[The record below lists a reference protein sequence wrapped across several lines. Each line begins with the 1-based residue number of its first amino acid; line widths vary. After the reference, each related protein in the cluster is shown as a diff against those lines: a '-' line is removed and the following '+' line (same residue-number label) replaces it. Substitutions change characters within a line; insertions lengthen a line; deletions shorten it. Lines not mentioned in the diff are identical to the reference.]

1 MATTTKTSTRGKGA
15 ATAAPASAPAPATVS
30 TEVKKVSATKAK
42 TVAAKRAKP
51 QFELTDSVLIRNGFH
66 GPLIIELPKSG
77 YTIKLQ
83 EFGDED
89 YVEIADLRTL
99 RNSHPK
105 FFKKNWILFDDP
117 DVIDYLHV
125 NEYYKNVLT
134 NEEIEEL
141 FDLPEEVMTKELRK
155 LSDGQRST
163 AMYAAM
169 EKIGDGALDSI
180 GKIKALEDI
189 FGCKLM
195 EDME

>member
-1 MATTTKTSTRGKGA
+1 MAASTKTSTRGKGA
-15 ATAAPASAPAPATVS
+15 AKAAPVS
-30 TEVKKVSATKAK
+30 TEPVVPAAEVKKTDGNKSEVT
-42 TVAAKRAKP
+42 AAKRATPK
-51 QFELTDSVLIRNGFH
+51 FELTDSVLIRNGFH
-66 GPLIIELPKSG
+66 GPLIIKLPKSG

-99 RNSHPK
+99 RNSSPK

-117 DVIDYLHV
+117 DVIDYLHA
-125 NEYYKNVLT
+125 NEFYKSVLT
-134 NEEIEEL
+134 TEEIEGL
-141 FDLPEEVMTKELRK
+141 FDLPEKEMVRELKK
-155 LSDGQRST
+155 LSDGQQST

-169 EKIGDGALDSI
+169 EKIDAGTLDSI
-180 GKIKALEDI
+180 GKIKALEEI

>member
-15 ATAAPASAPAPATVS
+15 AKAAPSSIVENVVPAAEAKKTSGTKSQS
-30 TEVKKVSATKAK
+30 T
-42 TVAAKRAKP
+42 AAKRATPK
-51 QFELTDSVLIRNGFH
+51 FELTDSVLIRNGFH
-66 GPLIIELPKSG
+66 GPLTIKLPKSG

-99 RNSHPK
+99 RNSNPK
-105 FFKKNWILFDDP
+105 FFKKNWILLEDP
-117 DVIDYLHV
+117 DVIAYLHV

-134 NEEIEEL
+134 TEEIEGL
-141 FDLPEEVMTKELRK
+141 FDLPEKEMVQELKK
-155 LSDGQRST
+155 LSDGQKST

-169 EKIGDGALDSI
+169 EKIEAGTLDSI